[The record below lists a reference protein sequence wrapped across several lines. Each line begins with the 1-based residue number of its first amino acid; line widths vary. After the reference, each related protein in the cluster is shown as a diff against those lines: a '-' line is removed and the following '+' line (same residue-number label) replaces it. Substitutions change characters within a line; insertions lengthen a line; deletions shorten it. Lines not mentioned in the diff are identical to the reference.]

1 LSAEG
6 EKKMLE
12 TSDDRIQGVGD
23 TPRSAEEIRND
34 IELKKQMISET
45 VDRLNERL
53 HERVDWRSYI
63 RRHPFLA
70 IGVAASLGFLVSG
83 KLVRPETPV
92 EKIADAIDHLSG
104 KAKEESFIKLIL
116 YGVATKIV
124 TDLLKSGSVKQMLSE
139 RPDRLTGD
147 IAAPRTEWNNVH

>member
-1 LSAEG
+1 
-6 EKKMLE
+6 MLE
-12 TSDDRIQGVGD
+12 TTDDPGQPAGD
-23 TPRSAEEIRND
+23 ISRSAEKIRND
-34 IELKKQMISET
+34 IELKKQLISET
-45 VDRLNERL
+45 VDQLNERL
-53 HERVDWRSYI
+53 HEGMDWRSYV
-63 RRHPFLA
+63 RRHPFFA
-70 IGVAASLGFLVSG
+70 IGVAASLGFFVSG

-104 KAKEESFIKLIL
+104 RPKEESFIKLIL

-124 TDLLKSGSVKQMLSE
+124 TDLLKSSSVKQMLSE